1 MFMNTQILSHYSA
14 NKSSDVGA
22 LCGRAGHLIKTALKK
37 KEQIVIS
44 SWGSLRV
51 SCKAHMVIWKSMCH
65 FGDSSGSLGGQLA
78 GLAGMDQVTP
88 GVEVQCEGSRV
99 TLPSLDTQHWAAA
112 VWVTHSPQPG
122 GKQWHCRFKKSWP
135 PPPNVSD
142 SSCPLY
148 THATPVCIPGTAM
161 HVALNKGVLLAAKL
175 GLLAPLYILLPMN
188 DLETIM

>member
-99 TLPSLDTQHWAAA
+99 TLPSLILSTGQLLCEWHTA
-112 VWVTHSPQPG
+112 HSLG
-122 GKQWHCRFKKSWP
+122 E
-135 PPPNVSD
+135 NN
-142 SSCPLY
+142 
-148 THATPVCIPGTAM
+148 GTADLKSLDHHPQM
-161 HVALNKGVLLAAKL
+161 FQTQAVLSIPMQHLCASLAL
-175 GLLAPLYILLPMN
+175 PCMWH
-188 DLETIM
+188 